1 MGDHWFNGDEMGI
14 KISRDIRVRKFS
26 LSKGSCFIINKNH
39 VHDNDKVTL
48 LGTIRHPT
56 ECEKE
61 IIDSKVS
68 FDGDMLVF
76 VEGKDVKPQNLFLV
90 GKPDFFGWLRQKSF
104 DVGLQRKGTRV
115 HFWTASNFGLGSIEG
130 QPNKSLNLFAPTYSK
145 LQ

>member
-14 KISRDIRVRKFS
+14 KISRDIRVRKFW

-39 VHDNDKVTL
+39 VNDKDKVTL
-48 LGTIRHPT
+48 LGTITHPT

-76 VEGKDVKPQNLFLV
+76 VEGKDIKPQNLF
-90 GKPDFFGWLRQKSF
+90 FGWQ
-104 DVGLQRKGTRV
+104 TRF
-115 HFWTASNFGLGSIEG
+115 FWLVAAEIF
-130 QPNKSLNLFAPTYSK
+130 
-145 LQ
+145 